1 MKNKTRRLAAFLLSA
16 AVVITAVPGMQERVY
31 AQKTGGY
38 TESPKSENVPVVQ
51 ETKSRLK
58 KAEAVPS
65 AYMNKLSELTIRYPG
80 VRDQGKYD
88 TCWAFSAIGLAD
100 GFIVKTVFATFTVSF
115 IIDYTSAFLPV
126 YSGDRLLSSL
136 FGAVTGGAGL
146 ALVFARNATTGGVDT
161 AAKLIKL
168 KHPHLSMGRII
179 LFFDILVVGSSFF
192 VYRSVENLLYS
203 IIVIYLSSKTIDY
216 LLYGTGDG
224 KLIFIVTEHSEEIK
238 EKITKDFRRGVSVL
252 NARGGYTDKEKSVL
266 ITAVK
271 IQEAAFITAAVKET
285 DPKAFSVITGA
296 DEIIGEGF
304 RY

>member
-1 MKNKTRRLAAFLLSA
+1 MYAVSVNSFLAPNGIINGGFTGIATILNRLFSLP
-16 AVVITAVPGMQERVY
+16 IGTAVFIMNIPLFFLAY
-31 AQKTGGY
+31 
-38 TESPKSENVPVVQ
+38 
-51 ETKSRLK
+51 K
-58 KAEAVPS
+58 K
-65 AYMNKLSELTIRYPG
+65 L
-80 VRDQGKYD
+80 GK
-88 TCWAFSAIGLAD
+88 

-115 IIDYTSAFLPV
+115 TIDYTSVFLPV

-168 KHPHLSMGRII
+168 KYPHLSMGRII

-216 LLYGTGDG
+216 ILYGAGDG
-224 KLIFIVTEHSEEIK
+224 KLIFIVTEHGKEIK
-238 EKITKDFRRGVSVL
+238 EKITKDFHRGVSVL

-271 IQEAAFITAAVKET
+271 IQEAAFITAAVKES

-304 RY
+304 RC

>member
-1 MKNKTRRLAAFLLSA
+1 MYAVSVNSFLAPNGIINGGFTGIATILNRLFLLP
-16 AVVITAVPGMQERVY
+16 IGTAVFIMNIPLFFLAY
-31 AQKTGGY
+31 
-38 TESPKSENVPVVQ
+38 
-51 ETKSRLK
+51 K
-58 KAEAVPS
+58 K
-65 AYMNKLSELTIRYPG
+65 L
-80 VRDQGKYD
+80 GK
-88 TCWAFSAIGLAD
+88 

-179 LFFDILVVGSSFF
+179 LFFDILVVGASFF